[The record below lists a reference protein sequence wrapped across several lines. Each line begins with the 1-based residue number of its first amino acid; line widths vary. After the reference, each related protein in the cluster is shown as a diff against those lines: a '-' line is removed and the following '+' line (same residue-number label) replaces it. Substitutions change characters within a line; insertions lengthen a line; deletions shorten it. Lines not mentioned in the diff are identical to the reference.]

1 MARYVLEQDLVF
13 EGLPYN
19 RGDIINAPQTLPATV
34 ATLAPAS
41 DLVPRVRIA
50 GLQHDY
56 PNSYL
61 AITDPKDRLGYQ
73 HADQSFPPD
82 AAGNSN
88 VIQEPVLPSENSQY
102 D

>member
-1 MARYVLEQDLVF
+1 MARYVLTQDLIF

-19 RGDIINAPQTLPATV
+19 RGDVLNAPQGLPATV

-61 AITDPKDRLGYQ
+61 PVATADRLGLQ
-73 HADQSFPPD
+73 QSTQTFPPD
-82 AAGNSN
+82 ASGDSN
-88 VIQEPVLPSENSQY
+88 VIPEPRLPSENSQY